1 MATQAL
7 CQSRAV
13 VRKALTPCADLASTR
28 LPVFIQHKRNVIPNL
43 SSGDA
48 AIGRQIGLP
57 RTNDIPSSFR
67 SFHSSPILKKKK
79 DKGKKGGEDAATEAS
94 SKADATNVDPFDLSQ
109 LNDGIRDAV
118 TRLKNDVSK
127 LRSGGRFNPEALE
140 NLRVHLVKGGK
151 ETIKLGQLAQVVP
164 KGGRIVTVLVGEED
178 HVKPTMSAIVASDL
192 SLTPQQDSR
201 NPLQLNIT
209 IPPPT
214 KESREQTV
222 QVAKAAAEKAANAI
236 RNARGSVHKRL
247 QDMQKKK
254 LARPDDIR
262 KAHDEMEKVQE
273 KGQKEVKDI
282 FEATKKALEQA

>member
-1 MATQAL
+1 MSARAL
-7 CQSRAV
+7 CQGRPAI
-13 VRKALTPCADLASTR
+13 RKALLPSADLVSAR
-28 LPVFIQHKRNVIPNL
+28 LSVLNQQRNFIPKVPFGHNAIERQQGLGRANTVP
-43 SSGDA
+43 SG
-48 AIGRQIGLP
+48 L
-57 RTNDIPSSFR
+57 R

-79 DKGKKGGEDAATEAS
+79 DKGKNGGEPTEAS
-94 SKADATNVDPFDLSQ
+94 SKSDAANVDPSDLSQ
-109 LNDGIRDAV
+109 LHDGIRDAV
-118 TRLKNDVSK
+118 SRLKNDVSK

-140 NLRVHLVKGGK
+140 NLRVHIVKGAK

-178 HVKPTMSAIVASDL
+178 HVKPTMSAIIASDL
-192 SLTPQQDSR
+192 SLTPQRDSR

-222 QVAKAAAEKAANAI
+222 QVAKAAADKAASAI
-236 RNARGSVHKRL
+236 RNARGAVHKRL
-247 QDMQKKK
+247 QEMQKKK

-273 KGQKEVKDI
+273 KGQKEVRDI

>member
-1 MATQAL
+1 MAAHAL
-7 CQSRAV
+7 CQSRAAI
-13 VRKALTPCADLASTR
+13 RKALISCADLASPR
-28 LPVFIQHKRNVIPNL
+28 LPVFIQRKQNIIPNL
-43 SSGDA
+43 WSGDS
-48 AIGRQIGLP
+48 AIGCQRGLP
-57 RTNDIPSSFR
+57 RTNDIPGGFR
-67 SFHSSPILKKKK
+67 QFHSSPILKKKK
-79 DKGKKGGEDAATEAS
+79 DKGKKGGEAATTEAS
-94 SKADATNVDPFDLSQ
+94 SKADTTNVDPFDLSQ
-109 LNDGIRDAV
+109 LHDGIQDAV

-140 NLRVHLVKGGK
+140 NLRVHLVKGDK

-178 HVKPTMSAIVASDL
+178 YVKPTMSAIVSSDL

-222 QVAKAAAEKAANAI
+222 QVAKAAADKASNAI

-273 KGQKEVKDI
+273 KGQKEVRDI